1 MSGFYLP
8 FMRAVHEGLGGAVTL
23 SAITHV
29 GLGGLTNGQ
38 LFGLEE
44 QVEHKR
50 QWLEEHLLRPGSPP
64 CALIGHS
71 IGESL
76 VGGHLWLCSSVR
88 SSSALPN
95 TRTLPVQARI
105 WRCVLHGPSNRACQR
120 LAHQQD
126 TASSRCVWRRSGQQ
140 IGLLKG
146 ALACRPNCKLTA

>member
-8 FMRAVHEGLGGAVTL
+8 FMRALHEGLGGAATL

-29 GLGGLTNGQ
+29 GLGGLTDGQ
-38 LFGLEE
+38 LFGLDE

-76 VGGHLWLCSSVR
+76 MGWACMPRRG
-88 SSSALPN
+88 
-95 TRTLPVQARI
+95 VQGSD
-105 WRCVLHGPSNRACQR
+105 VS
-120 LAHQQD
+120 
-126 TASSRCVWRRSGQQ
+126 
-140 IGLLKG
+140 
-146 ALACRPNCKLTA
+146 